1 MTAVVRRVSIEYQ
14 SFKPEKESFHQ
25 KKQVPSLVSML
36 TRLLFFG
43 DVPLEYQVKNKSGKQ
58 QFGYRAIQLKRGV
71 NLQIYMFMYTHVCK
85 KPCVEYFVDILL
97 DSRLLDVKRIKLSI
111 AISLVR
117 RIFMKRSWRKV
128 GVIEQRTA

>member
-1 MTAVVRRVSIEYQ
+1 M
-14 SFKPEKESFHQ
+14 
-25 KKQVPSLVSML
+25 
-36 TRLLFFG
+36 
-43 DVPLEYQVKNKSGKQ
+43 
-58 QFGYRAIQLKRGV
+58 KRGV